1 MAVEVVACSGA
12 AVAMAVAMAVALVA
26 ALVARKS
33 TSTVRFYQGKTRFH
47 FLQPETMKRTGERI
61 WQEFWNTSCYGVC
74 NSTKV
79 ALSNNDT
86 ADTIV

>member
-1 MAVEVVACSGA
+1 MGGGVAVEVVACSGA
-12 AVAMAVAMAVALVA
+12 AVAMAVALVA

-61 WQEFWNTSCYGVC
+61 WQEFLEHELLWGLQLHEGCT
-74 NSTKV
+74 
-79 ALSNNDT
+79 LEQ
-86 ADTIV
+86 